1 MIARLAGQILKKTPE
16 RIVLDVNGVGYDVL
30 IPLSTFYKIGEVGQ
44 DVTLKIHTLLRDD
57 AIVLFGFS
65 EEAERQMFNLLK
77 TVSGIGPKLALNILS
92 GMEAPALAKA
102 IYEGQMDQ
110 LTRIQGLGKKT
121 AQRILVDLK
130 EKASKIFAEGS
141 VDPGAPLISF
151 DQNDRDVISA
161 LLNLG
166 YKQQLAEQALS
177 KTKKKYPEV
186 DDLEELLRQSLRS
199 LSKAK

>member
-130 EKASKIFAEGS
+130 EKASKIFAEGGA
-141 VDPGAPLISF
+141 DPGTPLISF

-166 YKQQLAEQALS
+166 YKQQQAEQALS